1 MQGESV
7 IFSASAEEARTMRK
21 QLHAARWEAERQ
33 RCYTQHRQQRKLAK
47 ETWRHVRR
55 HVLCV
60 SKAKVARICGVSRG
74 TVDRWEDPRSWS
86 LPDVAH
92 IGILQSI
99 LGGEMMYGYLYSLC
113 GVRSVMDH
121 GQTGRP

>member
-1 MQGESV
+1 MSGLADTDIQ
-7 IFSASAEEARTMRK
+7 K

-33 RCYTQHRQQRKLAK
+33 RCYVLHRQQRKLAK

-55 HVLCV
+55 HVLHV
-60 SKAKVARICGVSRG
+60 SKAKVSRICGVSRG

-92 IGILQSI
+92 IGILQTV
-99 LGGEMMYGYLYSLC
+99 LGGEMMYGYMQALS
-113 GVRSVMDH
+113 GRRSVI
-121 GQTGRP
+121 GRGADECS